1 VRTSRQVERS
11 NRYRCEMG
19 LAFREIKRRKA
30 VRSRKK
36 KMVKSSRERCR
47 NRSVIQFQTTT
58 TL

>member
-1 VRTSRQVERS
+1 
-11 NRYRCEMG
+11 MG